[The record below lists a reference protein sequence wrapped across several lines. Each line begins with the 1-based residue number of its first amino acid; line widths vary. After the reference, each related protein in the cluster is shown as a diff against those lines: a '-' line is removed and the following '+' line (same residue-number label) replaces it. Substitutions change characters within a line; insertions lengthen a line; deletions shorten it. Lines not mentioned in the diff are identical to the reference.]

1 MPKNVTEIKE
11 STFISCQSILSFRFS
26 NDSDMKSIGNNA
38 FSTTTL
44 QTISIPSQVK
54 EIGIGAFHNCLLNK
68 INFEKNSDL
77 ALIRQNAFRHCLLKK
92 ILVPSKVNK
101 VEEHA
106 FSFCPILKM
115 IEFQSDDLVI
125 DDFCFEYSKKLLVIS
140 FPNAKNIV
148 FQKDALVNLANE
160 ASILVCSSVNIV
172 FNCD

>member
-1 MPKNVTEIKE
+1 
-11 STFISCQSILSFRFS
+11 
-26 NDSDMKSIGNNA
+26 MKSIGNNA

-44 QTISIPSQVK
+44 HTISIPSQVK
-54 EIGIGAFHNCLLNK
+54 EIGISAFYNCLLHTIK
-68 INFEKNSDL
+68 FEENSDL
-77 ALIRQNAFRHCLLKK
+77 TLIKKNAFRHCLLKE

-106 FSFCPILKM
+106 FSFCPILKI
-115 IEFQSDDLVI
+115 IEFQSYDLAI

-148 FQKDALVNLANE
+148 FQKDALANLANE
-160 ASILVCSSVNIV
+160 ASILVCSNVNIV